1 MKQISVISETLSPI
15 YQIMSDKFSLKNPK
29 IYKECMSSVILQFLI
44 AVIFFV
50 TDCKELKLTQTA

>member
-1 MKQISVISETLSPI
+1 MYELINVLHP
-15 YQIMSDKFSLKNPK
+15 
-29 IYKECMSSVILQFLI
+29 VILQVLI